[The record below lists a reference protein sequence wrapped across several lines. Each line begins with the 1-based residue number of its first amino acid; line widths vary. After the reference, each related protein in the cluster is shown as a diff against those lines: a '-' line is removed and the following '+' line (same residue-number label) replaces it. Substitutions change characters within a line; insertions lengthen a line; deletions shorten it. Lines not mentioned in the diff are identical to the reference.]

1 MEAWTEHSRMVSVT
15 GCGEG
20 VREHCLSGRGLL
32 TVIMGTG
39 LFSGPSLC
47 EVGTPSR
54 IQREHGGR
62 TGLLCLGGG
71 YACQP
76 EPSGLLAL
84 A

>member
-1 MEAWTEHSRMVSVT
+1 MEAWTEHSRVVSVT

-20 VREHCLSGRGLL
+20 VREYCLSGRGPADSHH
-32 TVIMGTG
+32 GHWP
-39 LFSGPSLC
+39 LFC